1 METDDGKAAR
11 VMMIMRSVMMMLK
24 KVMMMAGV
32 MVMVTKEAGSE
43 INERDANN
51 DKVEP
56 APAHSNI
63 QIYRIIL
70 IVPANSNICL
80 NFKYLSNIESG
91 ELY

>member
-1 METDDGKAAR
+1 MMAMVLIMMTSVMMMMKRVMMMAR
-11 VMMIMRSVMMMLK
+11 VMM
-24 KVMMMAGV
+24 
-32 MVMVTKEAGSE
+32 MVTKEAGSE

-70 IVPANSNICL
+70 IDPANSNICL